1 MTVRPFAERA
11 CFLKARSIGRLIATV
26 ALAAHAYAAQADDYP
41 VRPIRL
47 VVGFGA
53 GGPTDIPARFV
64 ADKLGQ
70 ALGTRVVVENKPAA
84 AGMIAARDALSQP
97 RDGYTLLLCT
107 HFESINTAVYRNA
120 GFRLDDLAPVSLI
133 AKYYYGLAL
142 ANAVPAEGF
151 ESFLA
156 HAKAH
161 PNEVAYATIGAGSAQ
176 EILARQIEK
185 LTGIAMN
192 RVPYRGGA
200 QVVQELIAGRV
211 QFYVS
216 PTLAIVPYYETKQLR
231 ILAVSA
237 PERLQNLPEIPTLRE
252 KGMDFVRF
260 GWLGICAGA
269 GTPEPIITLLHDE
282 IAAIVATPDYRD
294 MIEKA
299 GSIAVSSTPAQLR
312 QVIAQTLDE
321 VSSSIRE
328 FGMQQDQ

>member
-107 HFESINTAVYRNA
+107 HFEAINTAVYRNV
-120 GFRLDDLAPVSLI
+120 GFKLDDLAPVSLI

-142 ANAVPAEGF
+142 ANAVPAEDF

-156 HAKAH
+156 YAKAH

-216 PTLAIVPYYETKQLR
+216 PTLAIVPYYDAKQLR

-252 KGMDFVRF
+252 KSMDFVRF

-328 FGMQQDQ
+328 FGMQVDQ

>member
-107 HFESINTAVYRNA
+107 HFEAINTAVYRNV
-120 GFRLDDLAPVSLI
+120 GFKLDDLAPVSLI

-142 ANAVPAEGF
+142 ANAVPAEDF

-156 HAKAH
+156 YAKAH

-216 PTLAIVPYYETKQLR
+216 PTLAIVPYYDAKQLR

-252 KGMDFVRF
+252 KGVDFVRF